1 MEATLNST
9 DNNVFRKRIKSW
21 KRDTSEMEYP
31 FLQKVYKKRKRTE
44 EKIVKVAIPIL
55 GKLCYTKCCLKREL
69 NDKR

>member
-1 MEATLNST
+1 MEATLNRT

-31 FLQKVYKKRKRTE
+31 FCRKYTKKEKRTE

>member
-1 MEATLNST
+1 MEKGY
-9 DNNVFRKRIKSW
+9 FRNGVSLFCRKY
-21 KRDTSEMEYP
+21 T
-31 FLQKVYKKRKRTE
+31 KKEKRTE